1 MIYKE
6 LAILLPCH
14 SLEDFPTHHTG
25 DDAASLLASWT
36 GLWHPLLIA
45 NSGSIIKWHRA
56 DDPPETLLDVL
67 LIVPTV
73 AADNLATGYLQ
84 RARDAGATVIESQTC
99 REEVIS
105 TALADGEF
113 PEINS
118 DIIADFLALGYYYLQ
133 IELLTRQMRYASNL
147 DEIHFENL
155 CCEAARFAVEQ
166 DDVAAVEKLQA
177 AFDLLSSERDHYYS
191 VDAYLIDIT
200 MITSTTMGDMLNTDI
215 ASQVPSNLL
224 LAPELLEQLFTENPN
239 GGQRIVER
247 VTDASLT
254 VMGCEYGNPD
264 NMLIPA
270 ESVLATLLQ
279 GQQEYEKYLKIKPT
293 IYGRR
298 QFGLT
303 PNHPQWLSRLGY
315 RAALHVLLDSGTYPE
330 GQQAKAR
337 WEGVDGSS
345 VDAIARV
352 PLNANKHETFLTLAA
367 KLGET
372 MDMDH
377 VATLCLAHWPSAT
390 TPWYGDIKRAA
401 KYTNALG
408 KFVTLTEYFTE
419 TDLPGVSERFTADQY
434 RSPSLEQA
442 MSGGQADPISSV
454 VAQWK
459 SHNSSD
465 VLNNVALLNELLD
478 NDSSAADLAAEIG
491 AVTQHSVDSFAH
503 GLQRG
508 DGSEPGLL
516 VMNPSSHVR
525 RVDMQDLQLDAFP
538 KLAAPVYAAGP
549 GSGNGAHV
557 IVDVPAMG
565 FTWVATNGSKSTT
578 GQEMAAE
585 RMLRNDFFEVLINE
599 TTGGIQSINSHADP
613 RHGRGSLQLAYRQA
627 VRKKSGRLAEPDD
640 LANYS
645 VMAADSIKITA
656 ATPTRGEITTSGRLM
671 HRSGEIL
678 ATFEQVY
685 SVERGSRI
693 LGIKTEL
700 DIRQE
705 PVNKP
710 WNSYYC
716 LRYAWGDEAANLT
729 RGLQGT
735 SHGASSKRLVA
746 PEYIE
751 IDSDKKTTLLTGGLP
766 YHRRVGRRFLDSI
779 LVVSGETC
787 RSFQV
792 GIGIDLDQPQIVSQ
806 QFQQSPMYAIDFE
819 GEPSGHNSSSLLHL
833 GARNLIAT
841 HWQTVLEGET
851 VVGLQARIMETTGR
865 SVRTKLTT
873 FRPVVSAVQQNLDGS
888 LLGECNVEDG
898 QVVLDMTGHEWLQVE
913 LRF

>member
-67 LIVPTV
+67 LVVPTV
-73 AADNLATGYLQ
+73 STDNLATGYLQ
-84 RARDAGATVIESQTC
+84 RAHDAGATVIESLTC
-99 REEVIS
+99 REEVIAA
-105 TALADGEF
+105 ALADCEI
-113 PEINS
+113 PAINS
-118 DIIADFLALGYYYLQ
+118 DIIADFLALGYCYLQ

-155 CCEAARFAVEQ
+155 VCEAARFAVEQ
-166 DDVAAVEKLQA
+166 DDAAAVEKIQA

-191 VDAYLIDIT
+191 VDAYLIDVT
-200 MITSTTMGDMLNTDI
+200 MIGATTMGDMLTTDI
-215 ASQVPSNLL
+215 AGEAPSNLL
-224 LAPELLEQLFTENPN
+224 LAPELLEQLFTENPTVA
-239 GGQRIVER
+239 QRIVER
-247 VTDASLT
+247 VADSSLT

-264 NMLIPA
+264 NTLLPA

-279 GQQEYEKYLKIKPT
+279 GRQEYEKYLDIKPT

-315 RAALHVLLDSGTYPE
+315 EAVFHVLLDAGTYPE

-377 VATLCLAHWPSAT
+377 VATLCLAHWPNST
-390 TPWYGDIKRAA
+390 TPWYADIKRAA

-419 TDLPGVSERFTADQY
+419 TDLPGVNERFTADQY

-442 MSGGQADPISSV
+442 MSSGQPDPISSV
-454 VAQWK
+454 VEKWK
-459 SHNSSD
+459 SHNNSD
-465 VLNNVALLNELLD
+465 TLTSAALLNELLG
-478 NDSSAADLAAEIG
+478 NDSSVADLAADDG
-491 AVTQHSVDSFAH
+491 NVAQHSLDAFSH

-508 DGSEPGLL
+508 DSGESGLL
-516 VMNPSSHVR
+516 VMNPSSHVQ
-525 RVDMQDLQLDAFP
+525 RVDLQNVQLDTLPCVAP
-538 KLAAPVYAAGP
+538 PVYAVGH

-565 FTWVATNGSKSTT
+565 FAWVAASGGKSTV

-640 LANYS
+640 VANYS
-645 VMAADSIKITA
+645 VMAADSIKVTA
-656 ATPTRGEITTSGRLM
+656 ATPTRGEITSTGRLM
-671 HRSGEIL
+671 HRNGETL
-678 ATFEQVY
+678 ATFEQVF
-685 SVERGSRI
+685 SVERGNRV
-693 LGIKTEL
+693 LGIETKL
-700 DIRQE
+700 DILQE

-729 RGLQGT
+729 RGMQGT
-735 SHGASSKRLVA
+735 AHGASSKRLVA

-751 IDSDKKTTLLTGGLP
+751 IESEKKTTLLTGGLP

-792 GIGIDLDQPQIVSQ
+792 GIGVDLDQSQIAAQ
-806 QFQQSPMYAIDFE
+806 QFQQSPMVAVDSK

-833 GARNLIAT
+833 GARNLVAT
-841 HWQTVLEGET
+841 HWQTVLRDEV
-851 VVGLQARIMETTGR
+851 VVGLQVRIMEKAGR
-865 SVRTKLTT
+865 SVRTKSAT

-888 LLGECNVEDG
+888 PLGECNVEDG
-898 QVVLDMTGHEWLQVE
+898 QVVLDMTGHEWLQIE

>member
-56 DDPPETLLDVL
+56 DDPPETLLDIL
-67 LIVPTV
+67 LVVPTV
-73 AADNLATGYLQ
+73 STDNLATGYLQ

-99 REEVIS
+99 REAVIS
-105 TALADGEF
+105 AALADCEV
-113 PEINS
+113 PQINS
-118 DIIADFLALGYYYLQ
+118 EIIADFLALGYCYLQ

-155 CCEAARFAVEQ
+155 VCEAARFAVEQ
-166 DDVAAVEKLQA
+166 DDTAAVKKLQA
-177 AFDLLSSERDHYYS
+177 AFDLLASERDHYYS
-191 VDAYLIDIT
+191 VDAYLIDVT
-200 MITSTTMGDMLNTDI
+200 MITATTMGDMLTTDI
-215 ASQVPSNLL
+215 GGQVPSNLL

-247 VTDASLT
+247 VADASLT

-264 NMLIPA
+264 NTLLPA
-270 ESVLATLLQ
+270 EAVLATLLQ
-279 GQQEYEKYLKIKPT
+279 GQQEYEKYLSIKPT

-315 RAALHVLLDSGTYPE
+315 SAAFHVLLDAGTYPE

-377 VATLCLAHWPSAT
+377 VATLCLAHWPDAT
-390 TPWYGDIKRAA
+390 TPWYSDIKRAA

-442 MSGGQADPISSV
+442 MSSGQADPISSV
-454 VAQWK
+454 IEKWQA
-459 SHNSSD
+459 HNNSEA
-465 VLNNVALLNELLD
+465 LNSAALLNEILG
-478 NDSSAADLAAEIG
+478 NDLAG
-491 AVTQHSVDSFAH
+491 DGQGTQQSVDTFSQ

-508 DGSEPGLL
+508 EGGESGLL
-516 VMNPSSHVR
+516 VMNPSSQVR
-525 RVDMQDLQLDAFP
+525 RVDLQNVKLDELP
-538 KLAAPVYAAGP
+538 VVDSPVYAVGSD
-549 GSGNGAHV
+549 SGNGAHV

-565 FTWVATNGSKSTT
+565 FAWVAASGGKSTT

-585 RMLRNDFFEVLINE
+585 RMLRNDFFEVLINA

-627 VRKKSGRLAEPDD
+627 VRKKSGQLAEPDD
-640 LANYS
+640 AANYS
-645 VMAADSIKITA
+645 VMAADSIKVTA
-656 ATPTRGEITTSGRLM
+656 ATSTRGEITTSGRLM
-671 HRSGEIL
+671 HRNGETL
-678 ATFEQVY
+678 ATFEQVF
-685 SVERGSRI
+685 SVERGSRV
-693 LGIKTEL
+693 LGIQTEL
-700 DIRQE
+700 DILQA
-705 PVNKP
+705 PANKP

-716 LRYAWGDEAANLT
+716 LRYAWGDEAVNLT
-729 RGLQGT
+729 RGMQGT
-735 SHGASSKRLVA
+735 AHAASSKRLVA

-751 IDSDKKTTLLTGGLP
+751 IESEKKTTLLTGGLP
-766 YHRRVGRRFLDSI
+766 YHRRIGRRFLDSM

-787 RSFQV
+787 RSFKV
-792 GIGIDLDQPQIVSQ
+792 GIGIDLDQPQIASQ
-806 QFQQSPMYAIDFE
+806 QFQQTPMYAVDSE
-819 GEPSGHNSSSLLHL
+819 GEPSGHNRSSLLHL
-833 GARNLIAT
+833 GARNLVAT
-841 HWQTVLEGET
+841 HWQALLEDEA
-851 VVGLQARIMETTGR
+851 VVGLQARIMETAGR
-865 SVRTKLTT
+865 SVRTKMAT

-888 LLGECNVEDG
+888 SLGECNIEDG
-898 QVVLDMTGHEWLQVE
+898 QVVLDMTGHEWLQIE
-913 LRF
+913 LRFK